1 MERRLTKEDDETTRS
16 LHRNNV
22 QPASYKPDYD
32 RRYAWASPS
41 NHERNT
47 KQEQSSKSYID
58 WTENNHYVHSSR
70 INNQLSYSPDSM
82 ESSFVTS
89 VDQSGIYKHQSPRNV
104 DSRQQVRTT
113 AAGFE
118 GVDEHLSSTSNKEG
132 LESKRPFSQLS
143 FSSNRMFDPA
153 DSAIQNSS
161 ESFPLVRKVL
171 ESDSLASTSLSMAF
185 SGKNSFSFCVSFP

>member
-22 QPASYKPDYD
+22 QPASYEPGYD

-41 NHERNT
+41 NERNT

-58 WTENNHYVHSSR
+58 WTENNHYAHSSR
-70 INNQLSYSPDSM
+70 INSQLSYLPDSV

-89 VDQSGIYKHQSPRNV
+89 VDQSGMYKHQSPRNV
-104 DSRQQVRTT
+104 DSGQQVRSA

-118 GVDEHLSSTSNKEG
+118 GVDEHLNSTLNKEG

-143 FSSNRMFDPA
+143 FASNRMFDPA
-153 DSAIQNSS
+153 DSTMQNSS
-161 ESFPLVRKVL
+161 VSFPLDRKVL

-185 SGKNSFSFCVSFP
+185 SGKNSFSFCVSFH